1 MVPTT
6 ESYRQ
11 GLTRRE
17 AFFLSTLAREGRAI
31 FSMSDARQILGAKT
45 RQTLSLLSK
54 KKWVLRL
61 RRGLY
66 VIVPIDAGVRGSESF
81 IVHDFVIAS
90 HLASPYYVGFWS
102 ALNHH
107 GLTDQIPR
115 TVFVATTRP
124 RKPLKI
130 LTSTFRFVQLAPKKF
145 IGIETASFEDAAVR
159 ISSKEKTLV
168 DCLDHPELAGGI
180 EEVARA
186 VYFNHRELDW
196 AKVRQDLHGDLAA
209 ESAVPRE
216 VHFAHSAP
224 AERSENLA
232 IAEDVAGSQHSPEM
246 IRARSPSSARRR
258 VSETGSCQIDR
269 GHASIYE
276 P

>member
-1 MVPTT
+1 MIPTT

-11 GLTRRE
+11 GLTSRE
-17 AFFLSTLAREGRAI
+17 AFVLSTLAREGKAI
-31 FSMSDARQILGAKT
+31 FSIGDARQILGART
-45 RQTLSLLSK
+45 RPTLSLLSK

-145 IGIETASFEDAAVR
+145 IGIETASFEGAEVR

-196 AKVRQDLHGDLAA
+196 AKVRSFALKGG
-209 ESAVPRE
+209 SIAVFKRLGYIL
-216 VHFAHSAP
+216 
-224 AERSENLA
+224 ERCGLFETY
-232 IAEDVAGSQHSPEM
+232 
-246 IRARSPSSARRR
+246 RR
-258 VSETGSCQIDR
+258 VLTRIVLTEGYPKLDTVGPAKGKVSERWKLRVNVELDPER
-269 GHASIYE
+269 WMY
-276 P
+276 

>member
-1 MVPTT
+1 MAPTT

-11 GLTRRE
+11 GLTSRE
-17 AFFLSTLAREGRAI
+17 SFFLSTLAREGKAI

-45 RQTLSLLSK
+45 RRMLSRLSH

-61 RRGLY
+61 KRGLY

-124 RKPLKI
+124 RKPLKV

-145 IGIETASFEDAAVR
+145 IGIETANFEGADVR

-168 DCLDHPELAGGI
+168 DCLDHPELSGGI

-186 VYFNHRELDW
+186 VYFNHGEFDWSEVRKFAQKGGSVAVFKRLGYILERCSLFETYRRVLARIVLTQGYPKLDTIGPGQGKVNERWKLRVNVELD
-196 AKVRQDLHGDLAA
+196 
-209 ESAVPRE
+209 P
-216 VHFAHSAP
+216 
-224 AERSENLA
+224 ERW
-232 IAEDVAGSQHSPEM
+232 M
-246 IRARSPSSARRR
+246 
-258 VSETGSCQIDR
+258 
-269 GHASIYE
+269 Y
-276 P
+276 

>member
-11 GLTRRE
+11 GLTPRE
-17 AFFLSTLAREGRAI
+17 AFFLSTLARAGNAI
-31 FSMSDARQILGAKT
+31 FSMSDARQILGART
-45 RQTLSLLSK
+45 RQTLSLLSQ

-61 RRGLY
+61 KRGLY

-81 IVHDFVIAS
+81 IIHDFVIAS
-90 HLASPYYVGFWS
+90 HLASPYYIGFWS

-124 RKPLKI
+124 RKPLKS
-130 LTSTFRFVQLAPKKF
+130 LSSTFRFVQLAPKRF
-145 IGIETASFEDAAVR
+145 IGIETAKFDGAEVR

-186 VYFNHRELDW
+186 VYFNHRGLDWGKVRTFARKGGSVAVFKRLGYILERCGLFETYRRVLTRVVLTEGYPKLDTVGPAKGKVSERWRLRVNVELD
-196 AKVRQDLHGDLAA
+196 
-209 ESAVPRE
+209 P
-216 VHFAHSAP
+216 
-224 AERSENLA
+224 ERW
-232 IAEDVAGSQHSPEM
+232 M
-246 IRARSPSSARRR
+246 
-258 VSETGSCQIDR
+258 
-269 GHASIYE
+269 Y
-276 P
+276 

>member
-1 MVPTT
+1 
-6 ESYRQ
+6 
-11 GLTRRE
+11 
-17 AFFLSTLAREGRAI
+17 
-31 FSMSDARQILGAKT
+31 MSDARQIFGAKT
-45 RQTLSLLSK
+45 RRTLSLLSK

-81 IVHDFVIAS
+81 IVHDFVIAA

-124 RKPLKI
+124 RRPLKI
-130 LTSTFRFVQLAPKKF
+130 LTSTFRFVQLAPRKF
-145 IGIETASFEDAAVR
+145 IGIEAANFDGTEVR

-180 EEVARA
+180 DEVARA

-196 AKVRQDLHGDLAA
+196 AKVRSFALKGG
-209 ESAVPRE
+209 SIAVFKRLGYIL
-216 VHFAHSAP
+216 
-224 AERSENLA
+224 ERCGLFETY
-232 IAEDVAGSQHSPEM
+232 
-246 IRARSPSSARRR
+246 RR
-258 VSETGSCQIDR
+258 VLTRIVLTEGYPKLDTVGPAKGKVSERWKLRVNVELDPER
-269 GHASIYE
+269 WMY
-276 P
+276 

>member
-6 ESYRQ
+6 GSYRQ
-11 GLTRRE
+11 GLTPRE

-145 IGIETASFEDAAVR
+145 IGIETASLEDAEVR

-196 AKVRQDLHGDLAA
+196 AKVRKFTLKGGSIAVFKRLGYILERCDL
-209 ESAVPRE
+209 
-216 VHFAHSAP
+216 F
-224 AERSENLA
+224 
-232 IAEDVAGSQHSPEM
+232 QTY
-246 IRARSPSSARRR
+246 RR
-258 VSETGSCQIDR
+258 VFTKVVLTEGYPKLDTVGPLKGKLNERWKLRVNVELDPER
-269 GHASIYE
+269 WMY
-276 P
+276 